1 MNDDRVVG
9 FRRRMVFSFD
19 FFTYSILH
27 VLRCGFCFLD
37 SSCCPDIT
45 ICLVLLFFR
54 FLYGL
59 GITEL
64 ESGSEGRVSVMLC
77 CAYGGIR
84 GADGVSGVYLG
95 RWTSA
100 VWMSGKGGG
109 WEMLSVMTSR
119 LRFFLSRTIGSG
131 KTDNGQRTTDN
142 EKFTP
147 TTNVTK

>member
-1 MNDDRVVG
+1 MIGLLG
-9 FRRRMVFSFD
+9 FEGAWFFLSI

-37 SSCCPDIT
+37 SFCCPDTT

-59 GITEL
+59 GTTEL
-64 ESGSEGRVSVMLC
+64 ESGSEARVSVMLC

-84 GADGVSGVYLG
+84 GADGVSAVYLG
-95 RWTSA
+95 RWASA
-100 VWMSGKGGG
+100 VWMSGKGDDG
-109 WEMLSVMTSR
+109 EMLSVMTSR
-119 LRFFLSRTIGSG
+119 LRFFLSRTIGSRKTENG
-131 KTDNGQRTTDN
+131 KRKTDNEN
-142 EKFTP
+142 FTP